1 MRWLQRLLGDRLPE
15 GFTGTLEPQEH
26 VLATADG
33 PLVATSLGLWVPTD
47 DGHRRVAWH
56 VINKA
61 TWSADALSIVEA
73 DVVERAGEAEV
84 IADRPARR
92 FTVERP
98 GKLPAMVRQRVDG
111 SIVARHRKDLPDG
124 GGAWFVQRKTPAGT
138 VLQVRPDR
146 GADATVVADIAREA
160 AAKLTEQ

>member
-15 GFTGTLEPQEH
+15 GFIGTLDAHEH

-33 PLVATSLGLWVPTD
+33 PLVATSLGLWVPGE

-61 TWSADALSIVEA
+61 SWADDALSIVEGE
-73 DVVERAGEAEV
+73 VVERAGEAEV
-84 IADRPARR
+84 ISDRPARR
-92 FTVERP
+92 FTVKEP
-98 GKLPAMVRQRVDG
+98 GKLPVVVRERVDG

-146 GADATVVADIAREA
+146 GSDAAVVADIAREA